1 MLLGQRVRLEDRA
14 RPIEADDVRLERNRL
29 AEVELTF
36 GLSTTNRFSTF
47 DEEDGEMMYNR
58 PPQPLCSL
66 HSPHGCPSRPR
77 DGRGDVGRVSRVR
90 SMPPARPG
98 KWAWWQEILVQKE
111 FHQLVAAVQRL
122 LQPPERRAVQ

>member
-1 MLLGQRVRLEDRA
+1 MLGHRVRHEDRT
-14 RPIEADDVRLERNRL
+14 RPVEADDVRLERNRL

-66 HSPHGCPSRPR
+66 HSPHGRPSCPQ

-98 KWAWWQEILVQKE
+98 KWA
-111 FHQLVAAVQRL
+111 
-122 LQPPERRAVQ
+122 